1 MKKFIM
7 NALALSN
14 EQFKLIDN
22 ITHVNDYDIEIT
34 LKVKP
39 QFCTK
44 CNLQTTR
51 IKDYYKRKISHSILL
66 NRDTTI
72 FYNRRRYFCK
82 HCNASFIE
90 SNPFT
95 MKDQSKVSSYSI
107 INILHDLKPYNSTFS
122 NVARKY
128 NISTTKVIEIFDCYV
143 QISRKPLS
151 RCLNLDEF
159 YFNRHSKYKYA
170 FMIMDFER
178 NVILDILE
186 SRHYSHL
193 SNYFFNIPLVERN
206 KVEYICIDMYRV
218 YRSIA
223 LEYFKKA
230 TVCIDSFHV
239 VKKVNDSL
247 NAVRKRIMRT
257 YKGNE
262 DSIEYR
268 LLKYRYKLLLKN
280 EDDINSYRFYY
291 DRMLHYHTTEHRV
304 LEELLSIHKDLRIA
318 YKLKE
323 QYLHFNNIEE
333 LKYNKA
339 TAENRFSLIVEAME
353 TSEIEEFIE
362 CSKTLKNWKVEI
374 LNSFVWIGGRRISNG
389 PIEGKNNYL
398 KKIINN
404 ANGLKNFQRARNRFI
419 FSQNLYE
426 KHSLVKHENT
436 IKQHGNK
443 RGNYKKKG

>member
-1 MKKFIM
+1 MNKFIM
-7 NALALSN
+7 NALALTN
-14 EQFKLIDN
+14 EQLELIDT
-22 ITHVNDYDIEIT
+22 ISHVDDCNIEIT

-39 QFCTK
+39 QYCPK
-44 CNLQTTR
+44 CNHQTTR
-51 IKDYYKRKISHSILL
+51 IKDYAKRKISHSILL

-107 INILHDLKPYNSTFS
+107 INILNDLKPYNSTFS
-122 NVARKY
+122 SVARKY
-128 NISTTKVIEIFDCYV
+128 NISTTKVIEIFDSYV
-143 QISRKPLS
+143 QIPRKPLS
-151 RCLNLDEF
+151 RCLNFDEF

-170 FMIMDFER
+170 FMIMDFEKK
-178 NVILDILE
+178 VILDILE

-193 SNYFFNIPLVERN
+193 SDYFFNIPLEERN

-223 LEYFKKA
+223 HDYFKKA

-239 VKKVNDSL
+239 VKKVNDTL
-247 NAVRKRIMRT
+247 NAVRKRIMRS
-257 YKGNE
+257 YKDDE
-262 DSIEYR
+262 ESLEYR

-280 EDDINSYRFYY
+280 EDDINSCTFYY
-291 DRMLHYHTTEHRV
+291 DRLLRYHTTESRV
-304 LEELLSIHKDLRIA
+304 LEEILKINKDLRIA
-318 YKLKE
+318 HKLKE
-323 QYLHFNNIEE
+323 QYHHFNDIEE
-333 LKYNKA
+333 LKYDK
-339 TAENRFSLIVEAME
+339 TKTESRFEAIVEAME
-353 TSEIEEFIE
+353 ASDIEEFIE
-362 CSKTLKNWKVEI
+362 CAKTLKNWKIEI
-374 LNSFVWIGGRRISNG
+374 LNSFVWVGGRRISNG

-426 KHSLVKHENT
+426 KYSLVKHET
-436 IKQHGNK
+436 AIKQHGNK
-443 RGNYKKKG
+443 RGKYKKKG